1 MFFIYGGNFQSGSA
15 SLLDGAALAAYEDVV
30 FVSANYRT
38 NRKSHSS
45 VRSGLTILSAVFGF
59 PPAGLV
65 ASGQNLGFL
74 DQKLA
79 LDWVQRNIHAFGGD
93 PKKVFVFGQSAG
105 AWSVDNLLT
114 AMPRD
119 PPFRAAATIS
129 GQYTFLTPG
138 LIDTTK
144 YYFPPLLE
152 ATNCSS
158 KTGTIDSAVLQCLKK
173 VPAVELKTI
182 IEQESLLFYPQAD
195 NRTMVAHPIQA
206 RLSGKFAKVPLMTGS
221 VENEGS
227 VNLFGSNNLT
237 EFLQQDFGEV
247 PGLVDE
253 ISAAYPRQP
262 GESDNEMIS
271 EIFTDWFFKCVS
283 LPVLSM

>member
-1 MFFIYGGNFQSGSA
+1 M
-15 SLLDGAALAAYEDVV
+15 
-30 FVSANYRT
+30 T
-38 NRKSHSS
+38 
-45 VRSGLTILSAVFGF
+45 VFGF

-65 ASGQNLGFL
+65 VSRQNLGFL
-74 DQKLA
+74 DQQLA

-114 AMPRD
+114 AMPKD
-119 PPFRAAATIS
+119 PPFRAAATVS

-152 ATNCSS
+152 ATQCGS
-158 KTGTIDSAVLQCLKK
+158 KTGAIDAAVLKCLKN
-173 VPAVELKTI
+173 VPAVELRYI
-182 IEQESLLFYPQAD
+182 IEHYSLLFYPQAD

-206 RLSGKFAKVPLMTGS
+206 RQSGNFAKVPLMTGT
-221 VENEGS
+221 VEDEGS
-227 VNLFGSNNLT
+227 VNLFGSDNLT
-237 EFLQQDFGEV
+237 EFLQQDFGAV

-253 ISAAYPRQP
+253 IIAAYPRGA
-262 GESDNEMIS
+262 GESDNGLVS
-271 EIFTDWFFKCVS
+271 TIFTDWFFKCVS
-283 LPVLSM
+283 LPIWSI